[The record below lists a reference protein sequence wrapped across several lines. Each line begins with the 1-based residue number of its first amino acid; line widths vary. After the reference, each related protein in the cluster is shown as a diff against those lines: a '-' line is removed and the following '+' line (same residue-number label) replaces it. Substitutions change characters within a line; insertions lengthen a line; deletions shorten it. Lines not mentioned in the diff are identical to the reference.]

1 MGAGGGSVAGSA
13 ATMGAVVESSS
24 ALGPRMRLTMN
35 TTSPTKPRITTSPV
49 HRGLSDAFTAD
60 GRVRRA
66 VVSSA
71 MEPRLGRCGEASA
84 ALGTGRGDGRGFEG
98 GDSSAG
104 PCSTTLRF
112 SGA

>member
-1 MGAGGGSVAGSA
+1 
-13 ATMGAVVESSS
+13 
-24 ALGPRMRLTMN
+24 MRLTTN
-35 TTSPTKPRITTSPV
+35 TTSPTKPRITTRPV
-49 HRGLSDAFTAD
+49 QRGLSDVFTAD

-71 MEPRLGRCGEASA
+71 MEPRPGRWGEASA
-84 ALGTGRGDGRGFEG
+84 ALATGRGFDG